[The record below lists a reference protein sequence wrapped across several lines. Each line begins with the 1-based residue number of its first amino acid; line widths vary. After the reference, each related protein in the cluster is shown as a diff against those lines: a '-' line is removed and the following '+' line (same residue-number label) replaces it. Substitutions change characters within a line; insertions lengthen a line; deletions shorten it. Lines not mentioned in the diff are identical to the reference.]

1 MTQLDLFTWA
11 ESKPSNVIDV
21 MPALIRKA
29 ALEAAY
35 QIPKPKG
42 QGKVIEI
49 GRDAA

>member
-11 ESKPSNVIDV
+11 DSKPCNLIDV

-42 QGKVIEI
+42 QGKVIVI
-49 GRDAA
+49 RKDAA